1 MFYKLIKALPK
12 HDIGELVYL
21 SESSDLEYYEWV
33 ESPNYLLPK
42 DIVEDSN
49 EFFEYLIV
57 NWVKGEKIFYVNS
70 LGEIIENVF
79 NPKAHIK
86 LVLSNNCFKKRED
99 AEWFLEKAKALL
111 NEEILITD
119 KESILNVIKILK
131 SSNNKGIKSAI
142 NILNKI
148 IE

>member
-1 MFYKLIKALPK
+1 
-12 HDIGELVYL
+12 
-21 SESSDLEYYEWV
+21 
-33 ESPNYLLPK
+33 
-42 DIVEDSN
+42 
-49 EFFEYLIV
+49 
-57 NWVKGEKIFYVNS
+57 VNS